1 MLNLNETNYPFSS
14 YVPSRFAA
22 GSFAVLVYLSLI
34 GWFVQCL
41 HMKCRP
47 TFLSIMIFVAH
58 LGTFIELILR
68 ATLSRDILNT
78 KFLYKIQAPMW
89 SIPSRMLLFANYHCL
104 VELRGKK
111 PRGVLDRVIDIVV
124 PIVAIAGDILLAV
137 ANEFSFK
144 PHRLQTSF
152 HLRQASAACILVL
165 AVLFYAIWFLA
176 VSETRRLYALPLLA
190 VSSTAVLIE
199 AIYVQA
205 LSIPNVFFALNQY
218 EYWYY
223 AGHVIPIVLALLA
236 WSLFHPRR
244 LLPPLQRDVP
254 HDETGRE
261 LLPPPPAL

>member
-1 MLNLNETNYPFSS
+1 MVNLNETNYPFYS
-14 YVPSRFAA
+14 YIPSRFSA
-22 GSFAVLVYLSLI
+22 SYFAILVYISLI

-41 HMKCRP
+41 FVKCRP
-47 TFLSIMIFVAH
+47 TLLSILIFVAH
-58 LGTFIELILR
+58 LTTFIELILR
-68 ATLSRDILNT
+68 ATLPLNVLNT
-78 KFLYKIQAPMW
+78 SFLYKIEAPMW
-89 SIPSRMLLFANYHCL
+89 SVPPRMILFANYHCL

-111 PRGVLDRVIDIVV
+111 PRGLLDRIIDIIV
-124 PIVAIAGDILLAV
+124 PIGTIVADILLAV

-144 PHRLQTSF
+144 SHRLHSSF
-152 HLRQASAACILVL
+152 VLRQVSAAFILFL
-165 AVLFYAIWFLA
+165 AVLFYAIWYLA
-176 VSETRRLYALPLLA
+176 VSEARRLYALPLLA

-205 LSIPNVFFALNQY
+205 ISIPQVFFALNQY

-223 AGHVIPIVLALLA
+223 AGHLIPIVLALIS

-261 LLPPPPAL
+261 LLPPPPSI